1 MAHIYCVMGK
11 SASGKDTIYQRLI
24 ESEELN
30 LNKIVPYTT
39 RPRREGEVCG
49 ESYVFCDEAEV
60 DRLEREGR
68 IVELREYN
76 TVFGIWKYF
85 TVDNGD
91 IDYKNK
97 DYIYSPGSGDAGR
110 KAVIS
115 MLLSH
120 EVGVLSTAL
129 NKISNLGASVLTISQ
144 SMPIRDIASVVMTLD
159 VAQVEASVEI
169 VTETLSAIPGVENV
183 YLLAIE

>member
-1 MAHIYCVMGK
+1 MFDKDYLIIHK
-11 SASGKDTIYQRLI
+11 SILPEFYEYVITARDLV
-24 ESEELN
+24 EN
-30 LNKIVPYTT
+30 
-39 RPRREGEVCG
+39 EGYSTCAA
-49 ESYVFCDEAEV
+49 CKEV
-60 DRLEREGR
+60 DISRST
-68 IVELREYN
+68 YY
-76 TVFGIWKYF
+76 KY
-85 TVDNGD
+85 
-91 IDYKNK
+91 K

-129 NKISNLGASVLTISQ
+129 NRISTLGASVLTISQ

-159 VAQVEASVEI
+159 VAQMDAPIEQ
-169 VTETLSAIPGVENV
+169 VTEPLSAIAGVENV

>member
-1 MAHIYCVMGK
+1 MK
-11 SASGKDTIYQRLI
+11 SDYLIVHKKILPMYYEKVLEARRLLESGVEKDV
-24 ESEELN
+24 SAA
-30 LNKIVPYTT
+30 V
-39 RPRREGEVCG
+39 RRV
-49 ESYVFCDEAEV
+49 
-60 DRLEREGR
+60 
-68 IVELREYN
+68 
-76 TVFGIWKYF
+76 GISRSTYYKY
-85 TVDNGD
+85 
-91 IDYKNK
+91 K

-159 VAQVEASVEI
+159 VAQMEAPVESL
-169 VTETLSAIPGVENV
+169 TQTLSAISGVENV

>member
-1 MAHIYCVMGK
+1 MK
-11 SASGKDTIYQRLI
+11 SDYLIVHKKILPMYYEKVLEARRLLESGVEKDVSAAVR
-24 ESEELN
+24 
-30 LNKIVPYTT
+30 KV
-39 RPRREGEVCG
+39 
-49 ESYVFCDEAEV
+49 
-60 DRLEREGR
+60 
-68 IVELREYN
+68 
-76 TVFGIWKYF
+76 GISRSTYYKY
-85 TVDNGD
+85 
-91 IDYKNK
+91 K

-159 VAQVEASVEI
+159 VAQVEASIEA
-169 VTETLSAIPGVENV
+169 VTETLSSISGVENV
-183 YLLAIE
+183 YLMAIE